1 MESRLRGLY
10 GLVQYRYSL
19 RVTMKAPIVL
29 GGSWVAISGVTSPLI
44 WVITIVTL
52 LITPLITTHEP
63 QTLNPKPQ
71 APIVSFWQERL
82 CFEESVE
89 HLGYNPAARHNL
101 GFRP

>member
-52 LITPLITTHEP
+52 LITPLRTVGLPAPLKNPLIEP
-63 QTLNPKPQ
+63 SWSL
-71 APIVSFWQERL
+71 IV
-82 CFEESVE
+82 
-89 HLGYNPAARHNL
+89 GI
-101 GFRP
+101 